1 MSEGTHSASTTPQPG
16 KTAAPRTPRSK
27 PKFAVLAGT
36 AVVAVLVAVAL
47 MQVLRTADDGVAA
60 ENPAGAETAGSVRL
74 NNQNQQAVA
83 RVNGELI
90 TRDSVA
96 DECLARHGREVLDN
110 LINRLIIQQAC
121 QKQGIQVTAQEVD
134 AEIVNI
140 AKRFNLT
147 RDNWLQMLQTER
159 GIAPGQYQR
168 DIIWPMLA
176 LRKLA
181 GSDVKL
187 TEADMQT
194 AFERDYGARVEA
206 RMIMLDND
214 RRARE
219 VLETAM
225 KSPEEFG
232 RLARQHSIEPN
243 SRALDGD
250 IPPIR
255 RHTGN
260 KKLEDAAFSLKV
272 GEISALIQV
281 GFNRWVIL
289 KCEGHTEPIV
299 QDIEQVRDTLYETL
313 VEEKTQA
320 AVAKVF
326 EELKQ
331 SASINNYITNTR
343 QEGVKQTS
351 GSVAGRAVAP
361 AASSSYPASAVP
373 AGQTRAVPQTR
384 SARQPVPRT
393 RTR

>member
-36 AVVAVLVAVAL
+36 AVVAVLAAVAL

-351 GSVAGRAVAP
+351 GSVAGRSGGNGTA
-361 AASSSYPASAVP
+361 
-373 AGQTRAVPQTR
+373 
-384 SARQPVPRT
+384 
-393 RTR
+393 